1 VAPPGLVAHVARE
14 WTRLRALRRDIRALE
29 TERAHFLAEPDAPA
43 DPTRRIVAR
52 LRALRGIG
60 DVSAWL
66 YAITSPREGRQYDSP
81 ASGRKL
87 PRQADSLRLECSGE
101 RGGFPSD
108 RFRVSTPAGDGAAP
122 YVVLE
127 NVGPGRTAE
136 TLLEAPLPAAARD
149 TPLRVR
155 FERVRVALEVGPAR
169 TSRDVALPLWPGP
182 MIITWGVQDADSAV
196 VLQYSIPPEL
206 GERGAR
212 EGVSFE
218 EARRSPASRYLRLR
232 FEMRPRS

>member
-1 VAPPGLVAHVARE
+1 MRTSICESGVKIGIVGLALWVLGTIAACD
-14 WTRLRALRRDIRALE
+14 RLSGGGIRHE
-29 TERAHFLAEPDAPA
+29 VGHG
-43 DPTRRIVAR
+43 IV
-52 LRALRGIG
+52 
-60 DVSAWL
+60 VWH
-66 YAITSPREGRQYDSP
+66 
-81 ASGRKL
+81 L
-87 PRQADSLRLECSGE
+87 PGE

-127 NVGPGRTAE
+127 NMGPGRTTE

-169 TSRDVALPLWPGP
+169 TSRDVALPLWPGR
-182 MIITWGVQDADSAV
+182 MVITSGVQDTDSAI
-196 VLQYSIPPEL
+196 VLHYSLPPEL
-206 GERGAR
+206 DQRAER